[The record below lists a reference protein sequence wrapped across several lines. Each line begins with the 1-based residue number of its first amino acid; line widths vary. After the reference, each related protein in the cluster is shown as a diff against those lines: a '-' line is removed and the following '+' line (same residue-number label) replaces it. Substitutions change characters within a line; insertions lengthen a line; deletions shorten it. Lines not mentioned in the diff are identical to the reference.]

1 MGLLNF
7 TSNKQF
13 LGIDIGTTSLKLVEL
28 GLKNG
33 RPSLCTYGIAEQVG
47 EVKIDADAQMQKMGA
62 LLATLVTRS
71 HAQSTKVISAL
82 PSFSVFSSVITLPN
96 MAEKELAAAI
106 RWEAKKFVPMPLEE
120 MVLDWKILEPVAITA
135 AAPQILQAEKPDDK
149 KTPPA
154 LNNQSMGIR
163 VLITAAPNIL
173 VQRYLK
179 IFQYAKLE
187 LLSLETE
194 SFALERSLVG
204 ADAAPVLILD
214 IGGTLSTLVIAEHGI
229 PVLNRTLDIGGNFL
243 TTAIANGMGVDLKRA
258 EQFKRDVGF
267 TQQSSGT
274 TNPILTSTFKP
285 LVNELK
291 YVLDVWKGQNHP
303 LVEKI
308 VLSGGSAFLSGLP
321 EYLSREVGL
330 KVVIGNPWQFL
341 VYPQELEPVLSE
353 IGPRLSIAIGL
364 ALREYV

>member
-1 MGLLNF
+1 LLNF
-7 TSNKQF
+7 KSNKQF

-33 RPSLCTYGIAEQVG
+33 RPFLCTYGLAEQAG

-71 HAQSTKVISAL
+71 HAQSAKVISAL

-120 MVLDWKILEPVAITA
+120 MVLDWKILEPIMASP
-135 AAPQILQAEKPDDK
+135 APQILQAEKSEEEK
-149 KTPPA
+149 NKPA
-154 LNNQSMGIR
+154 LNNQAMGIR

-179 IFQYAKLE
+179 IFQYARLE

-267 TQQSSGT
+267 TQQTSGT
-274 TNPILTSTFKP
+274 TNPILTTTFKP

-353 IGPRLSIAIGL
+353 IGPRLAIAIGL

>member
-1 MGLLNF
+1 MSLLGF
-7 TSNKQF
+7 KTNKQF

-28 GLKNG
+28 SLKNG
-33 RPSLCTYGIAEQVG
+33 RPALYTYGLAEQMG
-47 EVKIDADAQMQKMGA
+47 DVKIDADGQMQKMGA
-62 LLATLVTRS
+62 LLATLVERS
-71 HAQSTKVISAL
+71 HAQSKKVVAAL

-96 MAEKELAAAI
+96 MAERELAAAI

-120 MVLDWKILEPVAITA
+120 MVLDWKILEPVALKPSTV
-135 AAPQILQAEKPDDK
+135 PILQAEDK
-149 KTPPA
+149 GENKTPQAPA
-154 LNNQSMGIR
+154 LGIR

-204 ADAAPVLILD
+204 ADATPVLLLD
-214 IGGTLSTLVIAEHGI
+214 IGGTLATLVIVEHGI
-229 PVLNRTLDIGGNFL
+229 PVLTRTLDIGGNFL
-243 TTAIANGMGVDLKRA
+243 TQAIANGMGVDLKRA

-267 TQQSSGT
+267 TKQAAGT
-274 TNPILTSTFKP
+274 TNPILTATFKP
-285 LVNELK
+285 LINELK
-291 YVLDVWKGQNHP
+291 YVLDIWKGQNHP
-303 LVEKI
+303 LVEKV

-321 EYLSREVGL
+321 DYLTQETGL
-330 KVVIGNPWQFL
+330 KVVLGNPWQFI

-353 IGPRLSIAIGL
+353 VGPRLAIACGL
-364 ALREYV
+364 ALREFV